1 MNKKYQDGYQIIE
14 LIAVL
19 AILSFVA
26 FLATP
31 PLLSM
36 TARLR
41 VRFAAHEITSALHST
56 RNWAVRHRRKAA
68 LKFFVRENRV
78 TECAVFVD
86 GNGNGVR
93 NREIESGT
101 DWQAEPR
108 RRLTR
113 LGRTAFLGFPSGSQP
128 RDPGNPSR
136 HLDRLEDP
144 IRFNRS
150 DLASFDPMGTVT
162 PGSVYLTDGKGQLAV
177 VRLYN
182 RTGRMKVLF
191 YDFEEEIWK

>member
-1 MNKKYQDGYQIIE
+1 MKRTSQDGYQIIE
-14 LIAVL
+14 LIVAL

-31 PLLSM
+31 PLMSM

-41 VRFAAHEITSALHST
+41 VRLAAHEITSALHST
-56 RNWAVRHRRKAA
+56 RTWAVRHRHKAA
-68 LKFFVRENRV
+68 LKFFVHEDRT
-78 TECAVFVD
+78 TEFAVFVD

-108 RRLTR
+108 RRLTN
-113 LGRTAFLGFPSGSQP
+113 LGRTAYLGFPADSDP

-136 HLDRLEDP
+136 RIERLDDP
-144 IRFNRS
+144 VRFNRS

-162 PGSVYLTDGKGQLAV
+162 PGSVYLTDGKNQLAV

>member
-1 MNKKYQDGYQIIE
+1 MNKKSQDGYQILE
-14 LIAVL
+14 LIVAL

-26 FLATP
+26 FLAAP
-31 PLLSM
+31 PLMSM

-41 VRFAAHEITSALHST
+41 VRAAAHEITTALHST
-56 RNWAVRHRRKAA
+56 RTWSIRHRQRAA
-68 LKFFVRENRV
+68 LKFFVRENRT

-86 GNGNGVR
+86 GNGNGVL

-108 RRLTR
+108 RRLTSF
-113 LGRTAFLGFPSGSQP
+113 GRTAFLGFPSGSEP

-136 HLDRLEDP
+136 RLDRLEDP

-162 PGSVYLTDGKGQLAV
+162 PGSIYLTDGKSQLAV